1 MKRKLLLFVIF
12 TALLRNG
19 NSQAPAD
26 LLLQWYQ
33 RAPLEKI
40 WLHFDRDN
48 YLAGETAWFK
58 AYLYSDYQPDTIS
71 SVLYVELL
79 NESSVIL
86 SRKVLPVMLASTY
99 GQFELPDTL
108 VTGMYLVRAYTPT
121 MLNNGID
128 YVYKKKLFIFG
139 KKPVKTEPAV
149 TTHTILLDFFPEGGN
164 LVSGFTNT
172 IAYKATDEKGLP
184 VNISGTINNSKG
196 QEVASFSSYHD
207 GMGMFELAPEAG
219 EQYTARLN
227 DAVPGKTYPLP
238 VAAEKGVVFSII
250 PHPQGGFFEIHQR
263 TDNPSLRAAYMIGQ
277 MQHHVLFRQELPAA
291 KDETQ
296 GVLNTEKLNSGIM
309 QVTVF
314 TREGL
319 PLAER
324 LFFVNNKEYIRAAE
338 LRTDTLSFAEK
349 GRNHFKILI
358 KDTVQGSLSVSI
370 TDADYALSPQRP
382 ENIFS
387 GLLLTADLRGYIH
400 NPAWY
405 LSSEDD
411 SVKTAA
417 DLLMMT
423 HGWRRFRWEELAN
436 KVKQPLPFAD
446 PSYITVTGRIT
457 LGGTNRGFS
466 EKPLLALITAEG
478 MRRNAQFITTDK
490 QGNFKLDSLLFFG
503 DARIFILD
511 IRGKKSQYIDVK
523 MTSDTL
529 GRTYPVALPGPSF
542 FAGASLPGQQQKM
555 ADDFD
560 AIRKAN
566 GLMLEEIT
574 LKVKKKNPT
583 DLLDEQYTRGA
594 FSGTAEKTIDLVNS
608 EEFATEANIFDYL
621 QLRIPGLDVA
631 TDGNEYKL
639 YYRQGPTISSLG
651 PIPMTV
657 YLNEIETDATVIAT
671 LPPSEIAL
679 VKLYS
684 TFIGATG
691 GGAGGAMAIYTRK
704 GADITSSSRGDLITY
719 QGFSVVKEFYV
730 PDYKTDHSL
739 LFKPDTRITL
749 DWRPNIFVNNV
760 NPVIPVSFYNS
771 DRTKRFRVVVEG
783 MTTSG
788 KLISLEKIISK

>member
-1 MKRKLLLFVIF
+1 MKRKLLLSVIF
-12 TALLRNG
+12 ISLLPDG
-19 NSQAPAD
+19 YSQAPAD
-26 LLLQWYQ
+26 LLQQWYQ
-33 RAPLEKI
+33 RAPVEKT

-79 NESSVIL
+79 NEASVIL
-86 SRKVLPVMLASTY
+86 SRKALPVMLASTY

-121 MLNNGID
+121 MLNNGIE

-139 KKPVKTEPAV
+139 KKPIGAEPPNRA
-149 TTHTILLDFFPEGGN
+149 HTVLLDFFPEGGN

-172 IAYKATDEKGLP
+172 IAFKATDEKGQP
-184 VNISGTINNSKG
+184 VEIKGTINNSKG
-196 QEVASFSSYHD
+196 QEVTTFSSYHD
-207 GMGMFELAPEAG
+207 GMGMFELIPESG
-219 EQYTARLN
+219 EKYTARLGET
-227 DAVPGKTYPLP
+227 ASPQTYPLP
-238 VAAEKGVVFSII
+238 VIADKGLVLSII

-263 TDNPSLRAAYMIGQ
+263 MDNPSRRAAYMIGQ
-277 MQHHVLFRQELPAA
+277 MQHHVLFRQDLSPA
-291 KDETQ
+291 KDEMQ

-314 TREGL
+314 TGEGL

-324 LFFVNNKEYIRAAE
+324 LFFVNNKEYIHTAA

-349 GRNHFKILI
+349 GRNHFTIQL
-358 KDTVQGSLSVSI
+358 KDTVQGSLSLSV

-382 ENIFS
+382 ENIYS

-405 LSSEDD
+405 FSAEDD
-411 SVKTAA
+411 SVKTAT

-423 HGWRRFRWEELAN
+423 HGWRRFRWEELAS
-436 KVKQPLPFAD
+436 KLKQPLPFAD
-446 PSYITVTGRIT
+446 PSYITITGRVT
-457 LGGTNRGFS
+457 LGGTNRSFP
-466 EKPLLALITAEG
+466 EKTLIALISAEG
-478 MRRNAQFITTDK
+478 MRRNAQFITTDM

-503 DARIFILD
+503 DARIFIVD
-511 IRGKKSQYIDVK
+511 IRGKKSKYIDVK

-529 GRTYPVALPGPSF
+529 GRSYPVVYPGHSF
-542 FAGASLPGQQQKM
+542 FAESSLAGKQKKL
-555 ADDFD
+555 ADDFE
-560 AIRKAN
+560 AIQKAN

-594 FSGTAEKTIDLVNS
+594 FSGPSERSIDLVNT
-608 EEFATEANIFDYL
+608 EEFVTGANIFDYL
-621 QLRIPGLDVA
+621 QLRIPGLDLA

-639 YYRQGPTISSLG
+639 YYRQGPMISSMG
-651 PIPMTV
+651 PIPMTL
-657 YLNEIETDATVIAT
+657 YLNEIETDASVIAS

-704 GADITSSSRGDLITY
+704 GADITNSSRGDLISY
-719 QGFSVVKEFYV
+719 RGFSVVKEFYV
-730 PDYKTDHSL
+730 PDYKADPSL
-739 LFKPDTRITL
+739 LVKPDTRITL
-749 DWRPNIFVNNV
+749 DWRPNIFVNNI
-760 NPVIPVSFYNS
+760 NPVIPVSFYNT
-771 DRTKRFRVVVEG
+771 DRTRKFRVVVEG

-788 KLISLEKIISK
+788 KLISLEKIISQ